1 MTSLERRG
9 NAIAFAFTAFFF
21 VTFLIFSLALKFKPQ
36 EKFQALTINLAS
48 SPVEKKSLPETTLQ
62 KKNLP
67 SENQS
72 SKEVEK
78 IKSVE
83 AKKVPE
89 EKSVSKK
96 NEIAKKELPASSEKQ
111 NTFEEPKIKRSV
123 EQLMA
128 ENNSSAKKTAEW
140 NENFF
145 DDSQTVQS
153 KNIFEAQNKSS
164 VKSSV
169 EGTAAKSSAE
179 KNSGVSSSSESARSG
194 NEDVS
199 EETKNSLAN
208 IKNTFSSSSV
218 SGNIKSK
225 TSVASQTA
233 GGKLSIKMS
242 DGKSRELLY
251 PKNPVI
257 FISEENA
264 RLVDETK
271 KVIVCFKVRA
281 DGTVPLTGIS
291 IVPSSLLPLQIQAEI
306 KEQIQLWRFSEESS
320 GLDGTASFDYTL
332 EIR

>member
-21 VTFLIFSLALKFKPQ
+21 LGFLIFSLAVKFKPQ
-36 EKFQALTINLAS
+36 EKFQVLTINLAS
-48 SPVEKKSLPETTLQ
+48 FPVEKKSLPETTLQ
-62 KKNLP
+62 KKDVP
-67 SENQS
+67 SKNQS
-72 SKEVEK
+72 SKDVEK
-78 IKSVE
+78 IKPVE
-83 AKKVPE
+83 PKKNPE
-89 EKSVSKK
+89 EKSSSQK
-96 NEIAKKELPASSEKQ
+96 NKIVKNGLPVSSEKQ
-111 NTFEEPKIKRSV
+111 KTFEEPKIKKSV

-140 NENFF
+140 NESFF

-153 KNIFEAQNKSS
+153 KNISEAQNKSS

-179 KNSGVSSSSESARSG
+179 KTSGVSSSSESAGSG
-194 NEDVS
+194 NADVS
-199 EETKNSLAN
+199 EETKSSLAN
-208 IKNTFSSSSV
+208 IKNTFSSSV

-225 TSVASQTA
+225 TSVASQNS

-264 RLVDETK
+264 KLVDETK
-271 KVIVCFKVRA
+271 KVIVRFKVRA
-281 DGTVPLTGIS
+281 DGTVPVTGIS
-291 IVPSSLLPLQIQAEI
+291 ILPSSLLPLQIQAEI

>member
-21 VTFLIFSLALKFKPQ
+21 LAFLIFSLAVKFKPQ
-36 EKFQALTINLAS
+36 EKFQVLTINLAS
-48 SPVEKKSLPETTLQ
+48 FPVEKKSLQETTLQ
-62 KKNLP
+62 KKDVP
-67 SENQS
+67 SKNQS
-72 SKEVEK
+72 SKAVEK
-78 IKSVE
+78 IKPVE
-83 AKKVPE
+83 PKKIPE
-89 EKSVSKK
+89 EKSSSQKNKIVKK
-96 NEIAKKELPASSEKQ
+96 GLPVSSEKQ
-111 NTFEEPKIKRSV
+111 KTFEEPKIKKSV

-140 NENFF
+140 NESFF

-153 KNIFEAQNKSS
+153 KNVSETQNKISA
-164 VKSSV
+164 KSSI

-179 KNSGVSSSSESARSG
+179 KTSGVSSSSELAGSG
-194 NEDVS
+194 NADVS
-199 EETKNSLAN
+199 EETKSSLAN
-208 IKNTFSSSSV
+208 IKNTFSSSV

-225 TSVASQTA
+225 TSVASQNS

-264 RLVDETK
+264 KLVDETK
-271 KVIVCFKVRA
+271 KVIVRFKVRA
-281 DGTVPLTGIS
+281 DGTVPVTGIS
-291 IVPSSLLPLQIQAEI
+291 ILPSSLLPLQIQAEI

>member
-21 VTFLIFSLALKFKPQ
+21 LAFLIFSLAVKFKPQ
-36 EKFQALTINLAS
+36 EKFQVLTINLAS
-48 SPVEKKSLPETTLQ
+48 FPVEKKSLQETTLQ
-62 KKNLP
+62 KKDVP
-67 SENQS
+67 SKNQS
-72 SKEVEK
+72 SKDVEK
-78 IKSVE
+78 IKPVE
-83 AKKVPE
+83 PKKIPE
-89 EKSVSKK
+89 EKSSSQK
-96 NEIAKKELPASSEKQ
+96 NKIVKNGLPVSSEKQ
-111 NTFEEPKIKRSV
+111 KTFEEPKIKKNV

-140 NENFF
+140 NESFF

-153 KNIFEAQNKSS
+153 KNISEAQNKSS

-179 KNSGVSSSSESARSG
+179 KTSGVSSSSESAGSG
-194 NEDVS
+194 NADVS
-199 EETKNSLAN
+199 EETKSSLAN
-208 IKNTFSSSSV
+208 IKNTFSSSV

-225 TSVASQTA
+225 TSVASQNS

-264 RLVDETK
+264 KLVDETK
-271 KVIVCFKVRA
+271 KVIVRFKVRA
-281 DGTVPLTGIS
+281 DGTVPVTGIS
-291 IVPSSLLPLQIQAEI
+291 ILPSSLLPLQIQAEI

>member
-21 VTFLIFSLALKFKPQ
+21 LGFLIFSLAVKFKPQ
-36 EKFQALTINLAS
+36 KKFQVLTINLAS
-48 SPVEKKSLPETTLQ
+48 FPVEKKSLPETTLQ
-62 KKNLP
+62 KKDVP
-67 SENQS
+67 SKNQS
-72 SKEVEK
+72 SKDVEK
-78 IKSVE
+78 IKPVE
-83 AKKVPE
+83 PKKIPE
-89 EKSVSKK
+89 EKSSSQK
-96 NEIAKKELPASSEKQ
+96 NKIVKNGLPVSSEKQ
-111 NTFEEPKIKRSV
+111 KTFEEPKIKKSV

-140 NENFF
+140 NESFF

-153 KNIFEAQNKSS
+153 KNISEAQNKSS

-179 KNSGVSSSSESARSG
+179 KTSGVSSSSELARSG
-194 NEDVS
+194 NADVS
-199 EETKNSLAN
+199 EETKSSLAN
-208 IKNTFSSSSV
+208 IKNTFSSSV

-225 TSVASQTA
+225 TSVASQNS

-264 RLVDETK
+264 KLVDETK
-271 KVIVCFKVRA
+271 KVIVRFKVRA
-281 DGTVPLTGIS
+281 DGTVPVTGIS
-291 IVPSSLLPLQIQAEI
+291 ILPSSLLPLQIQAEI

>member
-21 VTFLIFSLALKFKPQ
+21 LAFLIFSLAVKFKPQ
-36 EKFQALTINLAS
+36 EKFQVLTINLAS
-48 SPVEKKSLPETTLQ
+48 FPVEKKSLQETTLQ
-62 KKNLP
+62 KKDVP
-67 SENQS
+67 SKNQS
-72 SKEVEK
+72 SKDIEK
-78 IKSVE
+78 IKPVE
-83 AKKVPE
+83 PKKIPE
-89 EKSVSKK
+89 EKSSSQK
-96 NEIAKKELPASSEKQ
+96 NKIVKNGLPVSSEKQ
-111 NTFEEPKIKRSV
+111 KTFEEPKIKKSV

-140 NENFF
+140 NESFF

-153 KNIFEAQNKSS
+153 KNISEAQNKSS

-179 KNSGVSSSSESARSG
+179 KTSGVSSSSESAGSG
-194 NEDVS
+194 NADVS
-199 EETKNSLAN
+199 EETKSSLAN
-208 IKNTFSSSSV
+208 IKNTFSSSV

-225 TSVASQTA
+225 TYVASQNS

-264 RLVDETK
+264 KLVDETK
-271 KVIVCFKVRA
+271 KVIVRFKVRA
-281 DGTVPLTGIS
+281 DGTVPVTGIS
-291 IVPSSLLPLQIQAEI
+291 ILPSSLLPLQIQAEI

>member
-21 VTFLIFSLALKFKPQ
+21 LAFLIFSLAVKFKPQ
-36 EKFQALTINLAS
+36 EKFQVLTINLAS
-48 SPVEKKSLPETTLQ
+48 FPVEKKSLQETTLQ
-62 KKNLP
+62 KKDVP
-67 SENQS
+67 SKNQS
-72 SKEVEK
+72 SKDVEK
-78 IKSVE
+78 IKPVE
-83 AKKVPE
+83 PKKIPE
-89 EKSVSKK
+89 EKSSSQK
-96 NEIAKKELPASSEKQ
+96 NKIVKNGLPVSSEKQ
-111 NTFEEPKIKRSV
+111 KTFEEPKIKKSV

-140 NENFF
+140 NESFF

-153 KNIFEAQNKSS
+153 KNISEAQNKSS

-179 KNSGVSSSSESARSG
+179 KTSGVSSSSESAGSV
-194 NEDVS
+194 NADVS
-199 EETKNSLAN
+199 EETKSSLAN
-208 IKNTFSSSSV
+208 IKNTFSSSV

-225 TSVASQTA
+225 TSVASQNS

-264 RLVDETK
+264 KLVDETK
-271 KVIVCFKVRA
+271 KVIVRFKVRA
-281 DGTVPLTGIS
+281 DGTVPVTGVS
-291 IVPSSLLPLQIQAEI
+291 ILPSSLLPLQIQAEI

>member
-1 MTSLERRG
+1 MPL
-9 NAIAFAFTAFFF
+9 
-21 VTFLIFSLALKFKPQ
+21 FLL
-36 EKFQALTINLAS
+36 
-48 SPVEKKSLPETTLQ
+48 KKSLQETTLQ
-62 KKNLP
+62 KKDVP
-67 SENQS
+67 SKNQS
-72 SKEVEK
+72 SKDVEK
-78 IKSVE
+78 IKPVE
-83 AKKVPE
+83 PKKIPE
-89 EKSVSKK
+89 EKSSSQK
-96 NEIAKKELPASSEKQ
+96 NKIVKNGLPVSSEKQ
-111 NTFEEPKIKRSV
+111 KTFEEPKIKKSV

-140 NENFF
+140 NESFF

-153 KNIFEAQNKSS
+153 KNISEAQNKSS

-179 KNSGVSSSSESARSG
+179 KTSGVSSSSESAGSG
-194 NEDVS
+194 NADVS
-199 EETKNSLAN
+199 EETKSSLAN
-208 IKNTFSSSSV
+208 IKNTFSSSV

-225 TSVASQTA
+225 TSVASQNS

-264 RLVDETK
+264 KLVDETK
-271 KVIVCFKVRA
+271 KVIVRFKVRA
-281 DGTVPLTGIS
+281 DGTVPVTGIS
-291 IVPSSLLPLQIQAEI
+291 ILPSSLLPLQIQAEI

>member
-21 VTFLIFSLALKFKPQ
+21 LAFLIFSLAVKFKPQ
-36 EKFQALTINLAS
+36 EKFQTLTINLTP

-62 KKNLP
+62 KKNVSL
-67 SENQS
+67 ENQS

-83 AKKVPE
+83 PKKIPE
-89 EKSVSKK
+89 EKSVSQKS
-96 NEIAKKELPASSEKQ
+96 EIEKKESPASSEKQ
-111 NTFEEPKIKRSV
+111 KTFEEPKIKKSV

-128 ENNSSAKKTAEW
+128 ENNSSSKKTAEW

-153 KNIFEAQNKSS
+153 KNVSEAQNKISA
-164 VKSSV
+164 KSSI

-179 KNSGVSSSSESARSG
+179 KKSGVSSSSESAENG
-194 NEDVS
+194 NAEAS

-208 IKNTFSSSSV
+208 IKNTFSSSV

-225 TSVASQTA
+225 TSVASQNS

-264 RLVDETK
+264 KLVDETK
-271 KVIVCFKVRA
+271 KVIVRFKVRA

-291 IVPSSLLPLQIQAEI
+291 IVPSSLLPPQIQAEI
-306 KEQIQLWRFSEESS
+306 KEQIQLWRFSEETS

>member
-21 VTFLIFSLALKFKPQ
+21 LAFLIFSLAVKFKPQ
-36 EKFQALTINLAS
+36 EKFQVLTINLAS
-48 SPVEKKSLPETTLQ
+48 FPIEKKSLQETTLQ
-62 KKNLP
+62 KKDVP
-67 SENQS
+67 SKNQS
-72 SKEVEK
+72 SKAVEK
-78 IKSVE
+78 IKPVE
-83 AKKVPE
+83 PKKIPE
-89 EKSVSKK
+89 EKSSSQK
-96 NEIAKKELPASSEKQ
+96 NKIVKNGLPVSSEKQ
-111 NTFEEPKIKRSV
+111 KTFEEPKIKKSV

-128 ENNSSAKKTAEW
+128 ENNSSAKKTVEW
-140 NENFF
+140 NESFF

-153 KNIFEAQNKSS
+153 KNISEAQNKSS

-179 KNSGVSSSSESARSG
+179 KTSGVSSSSESAGSG
-194 NEDVS
+194 NADVS
-199 EETKNSLAN
+199 EETKSSLAN
-208 IKNTFSSSSV
+208 IKNTFSSSV

-225 TSVASQTA
+225 TSVASQNS

-264 RLVDETK
+264 KLVDETK
-271 KVIVCFKVRA
+271 EVIVRFKVRA
-281 DGTVPLTGIS
+281 DGTVPVTGIS
-291 IVPSSLLPLQIQAEI
+291 ILPSSLLPLQIQAEI

>member
-21 VTFLIFSLALKFKPQ
+21 LAFLIFSLAVKFKPQ
-36 EKFQALTINLAS
+36 EKFQVLTINLAS
-48 SPVEKKSLPETTLQ
+48 FPVEKKSLQETTLQ
-62 KKNLP
+62 KKDVP
-67 SENQS
+67 SKNQS
-72 SKEVEK
+72 SKDVEK
-78 IKSVE
+78 IKPVE
-83 AKKVPE
+83 PKKIPE
-89 EKSVSKK
+89 EKSSSQK
-96 NEIAKKELPASSEKQ
+96 NKIVKNGLPVSSEKQ
-111 NTFEEPKIKRSV
+111 KTFEEPKIKKSV

-128 ENNSSAKKTAEW
+128 ENNSSEKKTAEW
-140 NENFF
+140 NESFF

-153 KNIFEAQNKSS
+153 KNISEAQNKSS

-169 EGTAAKSSAE
+169 EGTAAKSSAG
-179 KNSGVSSSSESARSG
+179 KTSGVSSSSESAGSG
-194 NEDVS
+194 NADVS
-199 EETKNSLAN
+199 EETKSSLAN
-208 IKNTFSSSSV
+208 IKNTFSSSV

-225 TSVASQTA
+225 TSVASQNS

-264 RLVDETK
+264 KLVDETK
-271 KVIVCFKVRA
+271 KVIVRFKVRA
-281 DGTVPLTGIS
+281 DGTVPVTGIS
-291 IVPSSLLPLQIQAEI
+291 ILPSSLLPLQIQAEI

>member
-21 VTFLIFSLALKFKPQ
+21 LAFLIFSLAVKFKPQ
-36 EKFQALTINLAS
+36 EKFQVLTINLAS
-48 SPVEKKSLPETTLQ
+48 FPIEKKSLQETTLQ
-62 KKNLP
+62 KKDVP
-67 SENQS
+67 SKNQS
-72 SKEVEK
+72 SKDVEK
-78 IKSVE
+78 IKPVE
-83 AKKVPE
+83 PKKIPE
-89 EKSVSKK
+89 EKSSSQK
-96 NEIAKKELPASSEKQ
+96 NKIVKNGLPVSSEKQ
-111 NTFEEPKIKRSV
+111 KTFEEPKIKKSV

-140 NENFF
+140 NESFF

-153 KNIFEAQNKSS
+153 KNISEAQNKSS

-179 KNSGVSSSSESARSG
+179 KTSGVSSSSELARSG
-194 NEDVS
+194 NADVS
-199 EETKNSLAN
+199 EETKSSLAN
-208 IKNTFSSSSV
+208 IKNTFSSSV

-225 TSVASQTA
+225 TSVASQNS

-264 RLVDETK
+264 KLVDETK
-271 KVIVCFKVRA
+271 KVIVRFKVRA
-281 DGTVPLTGIS
+281 DGTVPVTGIS
-291 IVPSSLLPLQIQAEI
+291 ILPSSLLPLQIQAEI

>member
-21 VTFLIFSLALKFKPQ
+21 LAFLIFSLAVKFKPQ
-36 EKFQALTINLAS
+36 EKFQVLTINLAS
-48 SPVEKKSLPETTLQ
+48 FPVEKKSLQETTLQ
-62 KKNLP
+62 KKDVP
-67 SENQS
+67 SKNQS
-72 SKEVEK
+72 SKAVEK
-78 IKSVE
+78 IKPVE
-83 AKKVPE
+83 PKKIPE
-89 EKSVSKK
+89 EKSSSQKNKIVKK
-96 NEIAKKELPASSEKQ
+96 GLPVSSEKQ
-111 NTFEEPKIKRSV
+111 KTFEEPKIKKSV

-140 NENFF
+140 NESFF

-153 KNIFEAQNKSS
+153 KNISEAQNKSS

-179 KNSGVSSSSESARSG
+179 KTSGVSSSSESAGSV
-194 NEDVS
+194 NADVS
-199 EETKNSLAN
+199 EETKSSLAN
-208 IKNTFSSSSV
+208 IKNTFSSSV

-225 TSVASQTA
+225 TSVASQNS

-264 RLVDETK
+264 KLVDETK
-271 KVIVCFKVRA
+271 KVIVRFKVRA
-281 DGTVPLTGIS
+281 DGTVPVTGIS
-291 IVPSSLLPLQIQAEI
+291 ILPSSLLPLQIQAEI

>member
-21 VTFLIFSLALKFKPQ
+21 LAFLIFSLAVKFKPQ
-36 EKFQALTINLAS
+36 EKFQVLMINLAS
-48 SPVEKKSLPETTLQ
+48 FPVEKKSLQETTLQ
-62 KKNLP
+62 KKDVP
-67 SENQS
+67 SKNQS
-72 SKEVEK
+72 SKDVEK
-78 IKSVE
+78 IKPVE
-83 AKKVPE
+83 PKKIPE
-89 EKSVSKK
+89 EKSSSQK
-96 NEIAKKELPASSEKQ
+96 NKIVKNGLPVSSEKQ
-111 NTFEEPKIKRSV
+111 KTFEEPKIKKSV

-140 NENFF
+140 NESFF

-153 KNIFEAQNKSS
+153 KNISEAQNKSS

-179 KNSGVSSSSESARSG
+179 KTSGVSSSSESAGSG
-194 NEDVS
+194 NADVS
-199 EETKNSLAN
+199 EETKSSLAN
-208 IKNTFSSSSV
+208 IKNTFSSSV

-225 TSVASQTA
+225 TSVASQNS

-264 RLVDETK
+264 KLVDETK
-271 KVIVCFKVRA
+271 KVIVRFKVRA
-281 DGTVPLTGIS
+281 DGTVPVTGIS
-291 IVPSSLLPLQIQAEI
+291 ILPSSLLPLQIQAEI

>member
-21 VTFLIFSLALKFKPQ
+21 LGFLIFSLAVKFKPQ
-36 EKFQALTINLAS
+36 EKFQVLTINLAS
-48 SPVEKKSLPETTLQ
+48 FPVEKKSLPETTLQ
-62 KKNLP
+62 KKDVP
-67 SENQS
+67 SKNQS
-72 SKEVEK
+72 SKDVEK
-78 IKSVE
+78 IKPVE
-83 AKKVPE
+83 PKKIHE
-89 EKSVSKK
+89 EKSVSQK
-96 NEIAKKELPASSEKQ
+96 NEIVKKESESSEKQ
-111 NTFEEPKIKRSV
+111 KNFEEPKIKKSV

-153 KNIFEAQNKSS
+153 KNVSEAQNK
-164 VKSSV
+164 VQAKSSI
-169 EGTAAKSSAE
+169 EGTAAKSSTE
-179 KNSGVSSSSESARSG
+179 KKSGVSSSSESAENG
-194 NEDVS
+194 NADVS
-199 EETKNSLAN
+199 EETKSSLAN
-208 IKNTFSSSSV
+208 IKNTFSSSV

-225 TSVASQTA
+225 TSVASQNS

-264 RLVDETK
+264 KLVDETK
-271 KVIVCFKVRA
+271 KVIVRFKVRA
-281 DGTVPLTGIS
+281 DGTVPVTGIS
-291 IVPSSLLPLQIQAEI
+291 ILPSSLLPLQIQAEI

>member
-21 VTFLIFSLALKFKPQ
+21 LAFLIFSLAVKFKPQ
-36 EKFQALTINLAS
+36 EKFQVLTINLAS
-48 SPVEKKSLPETTLQ
+48 FPVEKKSLQETTLQ
-62 KKNLP
+62 KKDVP
-67 SENQS
+67 SKNQS
-72 SKEVEK
+72 SKDVEK
-78 IKSVE
+78 IKPVE
-83 AKKVPE
+83 PKKIPE
-89 EKSVSKK
+89 EKSSSQK
-96 NEIAKKELPASSEKQ
+96 NKIVKNGLPVSSEKQ
-111 NTFEEPKIKRSV
+111 KTFEEPKIKKSV

-140 NENFF
+140 NESFF

-153 KNIFEAQNKSS
+153 KNISEAQNKSS

-179 KNSGVSSSSESARSG
+179 KTSGVSSSSESAGSG
-194 NEDVS
+194 NADVS
-199 EETKNSLAN
+199 EETKSSLAN
-208 IKNTFSSSSV
+208 IKNTFSSSV

-225 TSVASQTA
+225 ASVASQNS

-264 RLVDETK
+264 KLVDETK
-271 KVIVCFKVRA
+271 KVIVRFKVRA
-281 DGTVPLTGIS
+281 DGTVPVTGIS
-291 IVPSSLLPLQIQAEI
+291 ILPSSLLPLQIQAEI

>member
-21 VTFLIFSLALKFKPQ
+21 LAFLIFSLAVKFKPQ
-36 EKFQALTINLAS
+36 EKFQVLTINLAS
-48 SPVEKKSLPETTLQ
+48 FPVEKKSLPETTLQ
-62 KKNLP
+62 KKDVP
-67 SENQS
+67 SKNQS
-72 SKEVEK
+72 SKDVEK
-78 IKSVE
+78 IKPVE
-83 AKKVPE
+83 PKKIPE
-89 EKSVSKK
+89 EKSSSQK
-96 NEIAKKELPASSEKQ
+96 NKIVKNGLPVSSEKQ
-111 NTFEEPKIKRSV
+111 KTFEEPKIKKSV

-140 NENFF
+140 NESFF

-153 KNIFEAQNKSS
+153 KNISEAQNKSS

-179 KNSGVSSSSESARSG
+179 KTSGVSSSSESDRSG
-194 NEDVS
+194 NADVS
-199 EETKNSLAN
+199 EETKSSLAN
-208 IKNTFSSSSV
+208 IKNTFSSSV

-225 TSVASQTA
+225 TSVASQNS

-264 RLVDETK
+264 KLVDETK
-271 KVIVCFKVRA
+271 KVIVRFKVRA
-281 DGTVPLTGIS
+281 DGTVPVTGIS
-291 IVPSSLLPLQIQAEI
+291 ILPSSLLPLQIQAEI

>member
-21 VTFLIFSLALKFKPQ
+21 LAFLIFSLAVKFKPQ
-36 EKFQALTINLAS
+36 EKFQVLTINLAS
-48 SPVEKKSLPETTLQ
+48 FPVEKKSLQETTLQ
-62 KKNLP
+62 KKDVP
-67 SENQS
+67 SKNQS
-72 SKEVEK
+72 SKDVEK
-78 IKSVE
+78 IKPVE
-83 AKKVPE
+83 PKKIPE
-89 EKSVSKK
+89 EKSSSQK
-96 NEIAKKELPASSEKQ
+96 NKIVKNGLPVSSEKQ
-111 NTFEEPKIKRSV
+111 KTFEEPKIKKSV

-140 NENFF
+140 NESFF

-153 KNIFEAQNKSS
+153 KNISEAQNKSS

-179 KNSGVSSSSESARSG
+179 KTSGVSSSSESAGSG
-194 NEDVS
+194 NADVS
-199 EETKNSLAN
+199 EETKSSLAN
-208 IKNTFSSSSV
+208 IKNTFSSSV

-225 TSVASQTA
+225 TSVASQNS

-264 RLVDETK
+264 KLVDETK
-271 KVIVCFKVRA
+271 KVIVRFKVRA
-281 DGTVPLTGIS
+281 DGTVPVTGIS
-291 IVPSSLLPLQIQAEI
+291 ILPSSLLPLQIQAEI

>member
-21 VTFLIFSLALKFKPQ
+21 LAFLIFSLAVKFKPQ
-36 EKFQALTINLAS
+36 EKFQVLTINLAS
-48 SPVEKKSLPETTLQ
+48 FPVEKKSLQETTLQ
-62 KKNLP
+62 KKDVP
-67 SENQS
+67 SKNQS
-72 SKEVEK
+72 SKDVEK
-78 IKSVE
+78 IKPVE
-83 AKKVPE
+83 PKKIPE
-89 EKSVSKK
+89 EKSSSRK
-96 NEIAKKELPASSEKQ
+96 NKIVKNGLPVSSEKQ
-111 NTFEEPKIKRSV
+111 KTFEEPKIKKSV

-140 NENFF
+140 NESFF

-153 KNIFEAQNKSS
+153 KNISEAQNKSS

-179 KNSGVSSSSESARSG
+179 KTSGVSSSSESAGSG
-194 NEDVS
+194 NADVS
-199 EETKNSLAN
+199 EETKSSLAN
-208 IKNTFSSSSV
+208 IKNTFSSSV

-225 TSVASQTA
+225 TSVASQNS

-264 RLVDETK
+264 KLVDETK
-271 KVIVCFKVRA
+271 KVIVRFKVRA
-281 DGTVPLTGIS
+281 DGTVPVTGIS
-291 IVPSSLLPLQIQAEI
+291 ILPSSLLPLQIQAEI

>member
-21 VTFLIFSLALKFKPQ
+21 LAFLIFSLAVKFKPQ
-36 EKFQALTINLAS
+36 EKFQVLTINLAS
-48 SPVEKKSLPETTLQ
+48 FPVEKKSLQETTLQ
-62 KKNLP
+62 KKDVP
-67 SENQS
+67 SKNQS
-72 SKEVEK
+72 SKDVEK
-78 IKSVE
+78 IKPVE
-83 AKKVPE
+83 PKKIPE
-89 EKSVSKK
+89 EKSSSQK
-96 NEIAKKELPASSEKQ
+96 NKIVKNGLPVSSEKQ
-111 NTFEEPKIKRSV
+111 KTFEEPKIKKSV

-140 NENFF
+140 NESFF

-153 KNIFEAQNKSS
+153 KNISEAQNKSS

-169 EGTAAKSSAE
+169 EGTAAKSSSE
-179 KNSGVSSSSESARSG
+179 KTSGVSSSSESAGSG
-194 NEDVS
+194 NADVS
-199 EETKNSLAN
+199 EETKSSLAN
-208 IKNTFSSSSV
+208 IKNTFSSSV

-225 TSVASQTA
+225 TSVASQNS

-264 RLVDETK
+264 KLVDETK
-271 KVIVCFKVRA
+271 KVIVRFKVRA
-281 DGTVPLTGIS
+281 DGTVPVTGIS
-291 IVPSSLLPLQIQAEI
+291 ILPSSLLPLQIQAEI

>member
-9 NAIAFAFTAFFF
+9 NAIAFAVTVFFF
-21 VTFLIFSLALKFKPQ
+21 LAFLIFSLAVKFKPQ
-36 EKFQALTINLAS
+36 EKFQALTINLAP
-48 SPVEKKSLPETTLQ
+48 SPVEKKSLAETTLQ
-62 KKNLP
+62 KKSVP
-67 SENQS
+67 SKNQT
-72 SKEVEK
+72 SKETEK

-83 AKKVPE
+83 PKKSSE
-89 EKSVSKK
+89 EKSISQK
-96 NEIAKKELPASSEKQ
+96 NEIVKNELPASSEKQ
-111 NTFEEPKIKRSV
+111 KTFEEPKIKKSV

-128 ENNSSAKKTAEW
+128 ENNSSEKKTAEW

-145 DDSQTVQS
+145 DNSQTVQS
-153 KNIFEAQNKSS
+153 KDVSGAQNK
-164 VKSSV
+164 VQAKSSI

-179 KNSGVSSSSESARSG
+179 KKSGVSSSSESAENR
-194 NEDVS
+194 NAEAS

-208 IKNTFSSSSV
+208 IKNTFSSSV

-225 TSVASQTA
+225 TSVASQNS

-264 RLVDETK
+264 KLVDETK
-271 KVIVCFKVRA
+271 KVIVRFKVRA

-291 IVPSSLLPLQIQAEI
+291 IVPSSLLPPQIQAEI
-306 KEQIQLWRFSEESS
+306 KEQIQLWRFSEETS

>member
-21 VTFLIFSLALKFKPQ
+21 LAFLIFSLAVKFKPQ
-36 EKFQALTINLAS
+36 EKFQVLTINLAS
-48 SPVEKKSLPETTLQ
+48 FPVEKKSLQETTLQ
-62 KKNLP
+62 KKDVP
-67 SENQS
+67 SKNQS
-72 SKEVEK
+72 SKDVEK
-78 IKSVE
+78 IKPVE
-83 AKKVPE
+83 PKKIPE
-89 EKSVSKK
+89 EKSSSQK
-96 NEIAKKELPASSEKQ
+96 NKIVKNGLPVSSEKQ
-111 NTFEEPKIKRSV
+111 KTFEEPKIKKSV

-140 NENFF
+140 NESFF

-153 KNIFEAQNKSS
+153 KNISEAQNKSS

-179 KNSGVSSSSESARSG
+179 KTSGVSSSSELARGG
-194 NEDVS
+194 NADVS
-199 EETKNSLAN
+199 EETKSSLAN
-208 IKNTFSSSSV
+208 IKNTFSSSV

-225 TSVASQTA
+225 TSVASQNS

-264 RLVDETK
+264 KLVDETK
-271 KVIVCFKVRA
+271 KVIVRFKVRA
-281 DGTVPLTGIS
+281 DGTVPVTGIS
-291 IVPSSLLPLQIQAEI
+291 ILPSSLLPLQIQAEI

>member
-21 VTFLIFSLALKFKPQ
+21 LAFLIFSLAVKFKPQ
-36 EKFQALTINLAS
+36 EKFQVLTINLAS
-48 SPVEKKSLPETTLQ
+48 FPVEKKSLQETTLQ
-62 KKNLP
+62 KKDVP
-67 SENQS
+67 SKNQT
-72 SKEVEK
+72 SKAVEK
-78 IKSVE
+78 IKPVE
-83 AKKVPE
+83 PKKIPE
-89 EKSVSKK
+89 EKSSSQKNKIVKK
-96 NEIAKKELPASSEKQ
+96 GLPVSSEKQ
-111 NTFEEPKIKRSV
+111 KTFEEPKIKKSI

-140 NENFF
+140 NESFF

-153 KNIFEAQNKSS
+153 KNISEAQNKSS
-164 VKSSV
+164 VKSS
-169 EGTAAKSSAE
+169 AE
-179 KNSGVSSSSESARSG
+179 KTSGVSSSSESAGSG
-194 NEDVS
+194 NADVS
-199 EETKNSLAN
+199 EETKSSLAN
-208 IKNTFSSSSV
+208 IKNTFSSSV

-225 TSVASQTA
+225 TSVASQNS

-264 RLVDETK
+264 KLVDETK
-271 KVIVCFKVRA
+271 KVIVRFKVRA
-281 DGTVPLTGIS
+281 DGTVPVTGIS
-291 IVPSSLLPLQIQAEI
+291 ILPSSLLPLQIQAEI

>member
-21 VTFLIFSLALKFKPQ
+21 LGFLIFSLAVKFKPQ
-36 EKFQALTINLAS
+36 EKFQVLTINLAS
-48 SPVEKKSLPETTLQ
+48 FPVEKKSLPETTLQ
-62 KKNLP
+62 KKDVP
-67 SENQS
+67 SKNQS
-72 SKEVEK
+72 SKDVEK
-78 IKSVE
+78 IKPVE
-83 AKKVPE
+83 PKKNPE
-89 EKSVSKK
+89 EKSSSQK
-96 NEIAKKELPASSEKQ
+96 NKIVKNGLPVSSEKQ
-111 NTFEEPKIKRSV
+111 KTFEEPKIKKSV

-140 NENFF
+140 NESFF

-153 KNIFEAQNKSS
+153 KNISEAQNKSS

-179 KNSGVSSSSESARSG
+179 KTSGVSSSSESAGSG
-194 NEDVS
+194 NADVS
-199 EETKNSLAN
+199 EETKSSLAN
-208 IKNTFSSSSV
+208 IKNTFSSSV

-225 TSVASQTA
+225 TSVASQNS

-264 RLVDETK
+264 KLVDETK
-271 KVIVCFKVRA
+271 KVIVRFKVRA
-281 DGTVPLTGIS
+281 DGTVPVTGIS
-291 IVPSSLLPLQIQAEI
+291 ILPSSLLPLQIQTEI

-320 GLDGTASFDYTL
+320 GVDGTASFDYTL

>member
-21 VTFLIFSLALKFKPQ
+21 LAFLIFSLAVKFKPQ
-36 EKFQALTINLAS
+36 EKFQVLTINLAS
-48 SPVEKKSLPETTLQ
+48 FPVEKKSLQETTLQ
-62 KKNLP
+62 KKDVP
-67 SENQS
+67 SKNQS
-72 SKEVEK
+72 SKDVEK
-78 IKSVE
+78 IKPVE
-83 AKKVPE
+83 PKKIPE
-89 EKSVSKK
+89 EKSSSQK
-96 NEIAKKELPASSEKQ
+96 NKIVKNGLPVSSEKQ
-111 NTFEEPKIKRSV
+111 KTFEEPKIKKSL

-140 NENFF
+140 NESFF

-153 KNIFEAQNKSS
+153 KNISEAQNKSS

-179 KNSGVSSSSESARSG
+179 KTSGVSSSSESAGSG
-194 NEDVS
+194 NADVS
-199 EETKNSLAN
+199 EETKSSLAN
-208 IKNTFSSSSV
+208 IKNTFSSSV

-225 TSVASQTA
+225 TSVASQNS

-264 RLVDETK
+264 KLVDETK
-271 KVIVCFKVRA
+271 KVIVRFKVRA
-281 DGTVPLTGIS
+281 DGTVPVTGIS
-291 IVPSSLLPLQIQAEI
+291 ILPSSLLPLQIQAEI

>member
-9 NAIAFAFTAFFF
+9 NAIAFTFTAFFF
-21 VTFLIFSLALKFKPQ
+21 LTFLIFSLAVKFKPQ
-36 EKFQALTINLAS
+36 EKFQTLTINFAT

-62 KKNLP
+62 KKNIP
-67 SENQS
+67 SKNQS
-72 SKEVEK
+72 SKETEK

-83 AKKVPE
+83 PKKIPE
-89 EKSVSKK
+89 EKSVSQK
-96 NEIAKKELPASSEKQ
+96 NEIVKKESPASSEKQ
-111 NTFEEPKIKRSV
+111 KTFEEPKIKKSV

-128 ENNSSAKKTAEW
+128 ENNSFSKKTAEW

-153 KNIFEAQNKSS
+153 KNVSEAQNKISA
-164 VKSSV
+164 KSSI

-179 KNSGVSSSSESARSG
+179 KKPGVSSSSESTENG
-194 NEDVS
+194 NAEAL

-208 IKNTFSSSSV
+208 IKNTFSSSV

-225 TSVASQTA
+225 TSVASQNS
-233 GGKLSIKMS
+233 GGKFSIKMS
-242 DGKSRELLY
+242 DGKTRELLY

-264 RLVDETK
+264 KLVDETK
-271 KVIVCFKVRA
+271 KVIVRFKVRA

-291 IVPSSLLPLQIQAEI
+291 IVPSSLLPPQIQAEI
-306 KEQIQLWRFSEESS
+306 KEQIQLWRFSEETS

>member
-1 MTSLERRG
+1 M
-9 NAIAFAFTAFFF
+9 
-21 VTFLIFSLALKFKPQ
+21 IFSLAVKFKPQ
-36 EKFQALTINLAS
+36 EKFQVLTINLAS
-48 SPVEKKSLPETTLQ
+48 FPVEKKSLQETTLQ
-62 KKNLP
+62 KKDVP
-67 SENQS
+67 SKNQS
-72 SKEVEK
+72 SKDVEK
-78 IKSVE
+78 IKPVE
-83 AKKVPE
+83 PKKIPE
-89 EKSVSKK
+89 EKSSSQK
-96 NEIAKKELPASSEKQ
+96 NKIVKNGLPVSSEKQ
-111 NTFEEPKIKRSV
+111 KTFEEPKIKKSV

-140 NENFF
+140 NESFF

-153 KNIFEAQNKSS
+153 KNISEAQNKSS

-179 KNSGVSSSSESARSG
+179 KTSGVSSSSELARSG
-194 NEDVS
+194 NADVS
-199 EETKNSLAN
+199 EETKSSLAN
-208 IKNTFSSSSV
+208 IKNTFSSSV

-225 TSVASQTA
+225 TSVASQNS

-264 RLVDETK
+264 KLVDETK
-271 KVIVCFKVRA
+271 KVIVRFKVRA
-281 DGTVPLTGIS
+281 DGTVPVTGIS
-291 IVPSSLLPLQIQAEI
+291 ILPSSLLPLQIQAEI

>member
-21 VTFLIFSLALKFKPQ
+21 LAFLIFSLAVKFKPQ
-36 EKFQALTINLAS
+36 EKFQVLTINLAS
-48 SPVEKKSLPETTLQ
+48 FPIEKKSLQETTLQ
-62 KKNLP
+62 KKDVP
-67 SENQS
+67 SKNQS
-72 SKEVEK
+72 SKAVEK
-78 IKSVE
+78 IKPVE
-83 AKKVPE
+83 PKKIPE
-89 EKSVSKK
+89 EKSSSQK
-96 NEIAKKELPASSEKQ
+96 NKIVKNGLPVSSEKQ
-111 NTFEEPKIKRSV
+111 KTFEEPKIKKSV

-140 NENFF
+140 NESFF

-153 KNIFEAQNKSS
+153 KNISEVQNKSS

-179 KNSGVSSSSESARSG
+179 KTSGVSSSSESAGSG
-194 NEDVS
+194 NADVS

-208 IKNTFSSSSV
+208 IKNTFSSSV

-225 TSVASQTA
+225 TSVASQNS

-264 RLVDETK
+264 KLVDETK
-271 KVIVCFKVRA
+271 KVIVRFKVRA
-281 DGTVPLTGIS
+281 DGTVPVTGIS
-291 IVPSSLLPLQIQAEI
+291 ILPSSLLPLQIQAEI

>member
-21 VTFLIFSLALKFKPQ
+21 LGFLIFSLAVKFKPQ
-36 EKFQALTINLAS
+36 EKFQVLTINLAS
-48 SPVEKKSLPETTLQ
+48 FPVEKKSLPETTLQ
-62 KKNLP
+62 KKDVP
-67 SENQS
+67 SKNQS
-72 SKEVEK
+72 SKDVEK
-78 IKSVE
+78 IKPVE
-83 AKKVPE
+83 PKKNPE
-89 EKSVSKK
+89 EKSSSQK
-96 NEIAKKELPASSEKQ
+96 NKIVKNGLPVSSEKQ
-111 NTFEEPKIKRSV
+111 KTFEEPKIKKSV
-123 EQLMA
+123 EQLMT

-140 NENFF
+140 NESFF

-153 KNIFEAQNKSS
+153 KNISEAQNKSS

-179 KNSGVSSSSESARSG
+179 KTSGVSSSSESAGSG
-194 NEDVS
+194 NADVS
-199 EETKNSLAN
+199 EETKSSLAN
-208 IKNTFSSSSV
+208 IKNTFSSSV

-225 TSVASQTA
+225 TSVASQNS

-264 RLVDETK
+264 KLVDETK
-271 KVIVCFKVRA
+271 KVIVRFKVRA
-281 DGTVPLTGIS
+281 DGTVPVTGIS
-291 IVPSSLLPLQIQAEI
+291 ILPSSLLPLQIQAEI

>member
-9 NAIAFAFTAFFF
+9 NAIAFVFTAFFF
-21 VTFLIFSLALKFKPQ
+21 LTFLIFSLLVKFKPQ
-36 EKFQALTINLAS
+36 EKFQTLTINLAS
-48 SPVEKKSLPETTLQ
+48 FPVEKKSLPETTLQ
-62 KKNLP
+62 KKDVP
-67 SENQS
+67 SKNQS
-72 SKEVEK
+72 SKDVEK
-78 IKSVE
+78 IKPVE
-83 AKKVPE
+83 PKKIPE
-89 EKSVSKK
+89 EKSSSQK
-96 NEIAKKELPASSEKQ
+96 NKIVKNGLPVSSEKQ
-111 NTFEEPKIKRSV
+111 KTFEEPKIKKSV

-140 NENFF
+140 NESFF

-153 KNIFEAQNKSS
+153 KNISEAQNKSS

-179 KNSGVSSSSESARSG
+179 KTSGVSSSSESAGSG
-194 NEDVS
+194 NADVS
-199 EETKNSLAN
+199 EETKSSLAN
-208 IKNTFSSSSV
+208 IKNTFSSSV

-225 TSVASQTA
+225 TSVASQNS

-264 RLVDETK
+264 KLVDETK
-271 KVIVCFKVRA
+271 KVIVRFKVRA
-281 DGTVPLTGIS
+281 DGTVPVTGIS
-291 IVPSSLLPLQIQAEI
+291 ILPSSLLPLQIQAEI

>member
-21 VTFLIFSLALKFKPQ
+21 LAFLIFSLAVKFKPQ
-36 EKFQALTINLAS
+36 EKFQVLTINLAS
-48 SPVEKKSLPETTLQ
+48 FPVEKKSLQETTLQ
-62 KKNLP
+62 KKDVP
-67 SENQS
+67 SKNQS
-72 SKEVEK
+72 SKDVEK
-78 IKSVE
+78 IKPVE
-83 AKKVPE
+83 PKKIPE
-89 EKSVSKK
+89 EKSSSQK
-96 NEIAKKELPASSEKQ
+96 NKIVKNGLPVSSEKQ
-111 NTFEEPKIKRSV
+111 KTFEEPKIKKSV

-140 NENFF
+140 NETFF

-153 KNIFEAQNKSS
+153 KNISEAQNKSS

-179 KNSGVSSSSESARSG
+179 KTSGVSSSSESAGSG
-194 NEDVS
+194 NADVS
-199 EETKNSLAN
+199 EETKSSLAN
-208 IKNTFSSSSV
+208 IKNTFSSSV

-225 TSVASQTA
+225 TSVASQNS

-264 RLVDETK
+264 KLVDETK
-271 KVIVCFKVRA
+271 KVIVRFKVRA
-281 DGTVPLTGIS
+281 DGTVPVTGIS
-291 IVPSSLLPLQIQAEI
+291 ILPSSLLPLQIQAEI

>member
-21 VTFLIFSLALKFKPQ
+21 LAFLIFSLAVKFKPH
-36 EKFQALTINLAS
+36 EKFQVLTINLAS
-48 SPVEKKSLPETTLQ
+48 FPVEKKSLQETTLQ
-62 KKNLP
+62 KKDVP
-67 SENQS
+67 SKNQS
-72 SKEVEK
+72 SKDVEK
-78 IKSVE
+78 IKPVE
-83 AKKVPE
+83 PKKIPE
-89 EKSVSKK
+89 EKSSSQK
-96 NEIAKKELPASSEKQ
+96 NKIVKNGLPVSSEKQ
-111 NTFEEPKIKRSV
+111 KTFEEPKIKKSV

-140 NENFF
+140 NESFF

-153 KNIFEAQNKSS
+153 KNISEAQNKSS

-179 KNSGVSSSSESARSG
+179 KTSGVSSSSESAGSG
-194 NEDVS
+194 NADVS
-199 EETKNSLAN
+199 EETKSSLAN
-208 IKNTFSSSSV
+208 IKNTFSSSV

-225 TSVASQTA
+225 TSVASQNS

-264 RLVDETK
+264 KLVDETK
-271 KVIVCFKVRA
+271 KVIVRFKVRA
-281 DGTVPLTGIS
+281 DGTVPVTGIS
-291 IVPSSLLPLQIQAEI
+291 ILPSSLLPLQIQAEI

>member
-21 VTFLIFSLALKFKPQ
+21 LGFLIFSLAVKFKPQ
-36 EKFQALTINLAS
+36 EKFQVLTINLAS
-48 SPVEKKSLPETTLQ
+48 FPVEKKSLQETTLQ
-62 KKNLP
+62 KKDVP
-67 SENQS
+67 SKNQS
-72 SKEVEK
+72 SKDVEK
-78 IKSVE
+78 IKPVE
-83 AKKVPE
+83 PKKIPE
-89 EKSVSKK
+89 EKSSSQK
-96 NEIAKKELPASSEKQ
+96 NKIVKNGLPVSSEKQ
-111 NTFEEPKIKRSV
+111 KTFEEPKIKKSV

-140 NENFF
+140 NESFF

-153 KNIFEAQNKSS
+153 KNISEAQNKSS

-179 KNSGVSSSSESARSG
+179 KTSGVSSSSESAGSG
-194 NEDVS
+194 NADVS
-199 EETKNSLAN
+199 EETKSSLAN
-208 IKNTFSSSSV
+208 IKNTFSSSV

-225 TSVASQTA
+225 TSVASQNS

-264 RLVDETK
+264 KLVDETK
-271 KVIVCFKVRA
+271 KVIVRFKVRA
-281 DGTVPLTGIS
+281 DGTVPVTGIS
-291 IVPSSLLPLQIQAEI
+291 ILPSSLLPLQIQAEI

>member
-21 VTFLIFSLALKFKPQ
+21 LVFLIFSLAVKFKPQ
-36 EKFQALTINLAS
+36 EKFQVLTINLAS
-48 SPVEKKSLPETTLQ
+48 FPVEKKSLQETTLQ
-62 KKNLP
+62 KKDVP
-67 SENQS
+67 SKNQS
-72 SKEVEK
+72 SKDVEK
-78 IKSVE
+78 IKPVE
-83 AKKVPE
+83 PKKIPE
-89 EKSVSKK
+89 EKSSSQK
-96 NEIAKKELPASSEKQ
+96 NKIVKNGLPVSSEKQ
-111 NTFEEPKIKRSV
+111 KTFEEPKIKKSV

-140 NENFF
+140 NESFF

-153 KNIFEAQNKSS
+153 KNISEAQNKSS

-179 KNSGVSSSSESARSG
+179 KTSGVSSSSESAGSG
-194 NEDVS
+194 NADVS
-199 EETKNSLAN
+199 EETKSSLAN
-208 IKNTFSSSSV
+208 IKNTFSSSV

-225 TSVASQTA
+225 TSVASQNS

-264 RLVDETK
+264 KLVDETK
-271 KVIVCFKVRA
+271 KVIVRFKVRA
-281 DGTVPLTGIS
+281 DGTVPVTGIS
-291 IVPSSLLPLQIQAEI
+291 ILPSSLLPLQIQAEI
-306 KEQIQLWRFSEESS
+306 KEQIQLWRFSDESS

>member
-21 VTFLIFSLALKFKPQ
+21 LAFLIFSLAVKFKPQ
-36 EKFQALTINLAS
+36 EKFQVLTINLAS
-48 SPVEKKSLPETTLQ
+48 FPVEKKSLQETTLQ
-62 KKNLP
+62 KKDVP
-67 SENQS
+67 SKNQS
-72 SKEVEK
+72 SKDVEK
-78 IKSVE
+78 IKPVE
-83 AKKVPE
+83 PKKIPE
-89 EKSVSKK
+89 EKSSSQK
-96 NEIAKKELPASSEKQ
+96 NKIVKNGLPVSSEKQ
-111 NTFEEPKIKRSV
+111 KTFEEPKIKKSV

-140 NENFF
+140 NESFF

-153 KNIFEAQNKSS
+153 KNISEAQNKSS

-179 KNSGVSSSSESARSG
+179 KTSGVSSSSESAGSG
-194 NEDVS
+194 NADVS
-199 EETKNSLAN
+199 EETKTSLAN
-208 IKNTFSSSSV
+208 IKNTFSSSV

-225 TSVASQTA
+225 TSVASQNS

-264 RLVDETK
+264 KLVDETK
-271 KVIVCFKVRA
+271 KVIVRFKVRA
-281 DGTVPLTGIS
+281 DGTVPVTGIS
-291 IVPSSLLPLQIQAEI
+291 ILPSSLLPLQIQAEI

>member
-21 VTFLIFSLALKFKPQ
+21 LAFLIFSLAVKFKPQ
-36 EKFQALTINLAS
+36 EKFQVLTINLAS
-48 SPVEKKSLPETTLQ
+48 FPVEKKSLQETTLQ
-62 KKNLP
+62 KKDVP
-67 SENQS
+67 SKNQS
-72 SKEVEK
+72 SKDIEK
-78 IKSVE
+78 IKPVE
-83 AKKVPE
+83 PKKIPE
-89 EKSVSKK
+89 EKSSSQK
-96 NEIAKKELPASSEKQ
+96 NKIVKNGLPVSSEKQ
-111 NTFEEPKIKRSV
+111 KTFEEPKIKKSV

-140 NENFF
+140 NESFF

-153 KNIFEAQNKSS
+153 KNISEAQNKSS

-179 KNSGVSSSSESARSG
+179 KTSGVSSSSESAGSG
-194 NEDVS
+194 NADVS
-199 EETKNSLAN
+199 EETKSSLAN
-208 IKNTFSSSSV
+208 IKNTFSSSV

-225 TSVASQTA
+225 TSVASQNS

-264 RLVDETK
+264 KLVDETK
-271 KVIVCFKVRA
+271 KVIVRFKVRA
-281 DGTVPLTGIS
+281 DGTVPVTGIS
-291 IVPSSLLPLQIQAEI
+291 ILPSSLLPLQIQAEI

>member
-21 VTFLIFSLALKFKPQ
+21 LAFLIFSLAVKFKPQ
-36 EKFQALTINLAS
+36 EKFQVLTINLAS
-48 SPVEKKSLPETTLQ
+48 FPVEKKSLQETTLQ
-62 KKNLP
+62 KKDVP
-67 SENQS
+67 SKNQS
-72 SKEVEK
+72 SKAVEK
-78 IKSVE
+78 IKPVE
-83 AKKVPE
+83 PKKIPE
-89 EKSVSKK
+89 EKSSSQK
-96 NEIAKKELPASSEKQ
+96 NKIVKNGLPVSSEKQ
-111 NTFEEPKIKRSV
+111 KTFEEPKIKKSV

-140 NENFF
+140 NESFF

-153 KNIFEAQNKSS
+153 KNISEAQNKSS

-179 KNSGVSSSSESARSG
+179 KTSGVSSSSESAGSG
-194 NEDVS
+194 NADVS
-199 EETKNSLAN
+199 EETKSSLAN
-208 IKNTFSSSSV
+208 IKNTFSSSV

-225 TSVASQTA
+225 TSVASQNS

-264 RLVDETK
+264 KLVDETK
-271 KVIVCFKVRA
+271 KVIVRFKVRA
-281 DGTVPLTGIS
+281 DGTVPVTGIS
-291 IVPSSLLPLQIQAEI
+291 ILPSSLLPLQIQAEI

>member
-21 VTFLIFSLALKFKPQ
+21 LAFLIFSLAVKFKPQ
-36 EKFQALTINLAS
+36 EKFQVLTINHAS
-48 SPVEKKSLPETTLQ
+48 FPVEKKSLQETTLQ
-62 KKNLP
+62 KKDVP
-67 SENQS
+67 SKNQS
-72 SKEVEK
+72 SKDVEK
-78 IKSVE
+78 IKPVE
-83 AKKVPE
+83 PKKIPE
-89 EKSVSKK
+89 EKSSSQK
-96 NEIAKKELPASSEKQ
+96 NKIVKNGLPVSSEKQ
-111 NTFEEPKIKRSV
+111 KTFEEPKIKKSV

-128 ENNSSAKKTAEW
+128 ENNSYAKKTAEW
-140 NENFF
+140 NESFF

-153 KNIFEAQNKSS
+153 KNISEAQNKSS

-179 KNSGVSSSSESARSG
+179 KTSGVSSSSESARSG
-194 NEDVS
+194 NADVS
-199 EETKNSLAN
+199 EETKSSLAN
-208 IKNTFSSSSV
+208 IKNTFSSSV

-225 TSVASQTA
+225 TSVASQNS

-264 RLVDETK
+264 KLVDETK
-271 KVIVCFKVRA
+271 KVIVRFKVRA
-281 DGTVPLTGIS
+281 DGTVPVTGIS
-291 IVPSSLLPLQIQAEI
+291 ILPSSLLPLQIQAEI